1 MNQKPTAQLVGF
13 YGAGA
18 IFEDRRT
25 YTAEDEDWRPRQ
37 TSKGASLVII
47 PKR

>member
-18 IFEDRRT
+18 MFEQQDRHT
-25 YTAEDEDWRPRQ
+25 YTAEDEDWRPRPQ
-37 TSKGASLVII
+37 R
-47 PKR
+47 KRG